1 MVKFAVFASGSGTN
15 FENIVQRINDHTL
28 QDAECVMLIVDRRDA
43 YAIERAKQYRIPWHY
58 VNPKAYANKEAYE
71 TEILALLK
79 EAQVDFI
86 VLAGYMRYIGK
97 VLLAAYPMRII
108 NIHPA
113 YLPHFPG
120 AHGIL
125 DAFEAKVPFTGVTVH
140 YVDAGVDTGPI
151 IDQKKLP
158 IDPKWTLSQLEEH
171 VHALEYELFPQV
183 IQRVVRQI
191 EEENR

>member
-1 MVKFAVFASGSGTN
+1 
-15 FENIVQRINDHTL
+15 
-28 QDAECVMLIVDRRDA
+28 
-43 YAIERAKQYRIPWHY
+43 
-58 VNPKAYANKEAYE
+58 
-71 TEILALLK
+71 
-79 EAQVDFI
+79 
-86 VLAGYMRYIGK
+86 MRYIGK